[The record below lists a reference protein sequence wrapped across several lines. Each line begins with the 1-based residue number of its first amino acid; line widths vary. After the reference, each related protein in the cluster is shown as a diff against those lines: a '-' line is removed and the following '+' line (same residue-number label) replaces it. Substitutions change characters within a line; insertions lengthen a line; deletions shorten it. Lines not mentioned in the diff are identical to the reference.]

1 MPRILK
7 NIRIDEVSA
16 VTAGA
21 GEGTRIVLMKRDT
34 SGDDFDEWRRQQAR
48 IAEEQNELHL
58 RKHARNWR
66 SFDEV
71 LAERTAKSAEGDE
84 AEGLIA
90 EPPPVDD
97 AIADAADRRRD
108 DGIVFDIGDTRLEFP
123 NERALAVWLAV
134 QERIRKSNQEES
146 TAMKTTEELE
156 AERTAKS
163 VEGDE
168 AEGLKADPH
177 PVDDV
182 ITDAA
187 DRRHDDGIVFDIG
200 DTRLEFPNER
210 ALAVWLAVQERIR
223 KSNRKENTMTTPE
236 QLQELREVV
245 KASGLTA
252 VVKRIIDAGS
262 SYAISDLELVEL
274 ISHHAPQSGESPAQ
288 TFTRHYC
295 EQSEQGALIRKAIAI
310 AKEEAS
316 LDPIV
321 VEGNVNDPDDAAEA
335 TAALNRLV
343 DEQRA
348 RAPWMSAEQVFDT
361 VMAKN
366 SELTNRAIRRPAPTT
381 TYPMPK

>member
-108 DGIVFDIGDTRLEFP
+108 DGIVFDVGDTRLEFP

-156 AERTAKS
+156 AERTAKL
-163 VEGDE
+163 D
-168 AEGLKADPH
+168 
-177 PVDDV
+177 
-182 ITDAA
+182 
-187 DRRHDDGIVFDIG
+187 
-200 DTRLEFPNER
+200 
-210 ALAVWLAVQERIR
+210 
-223 KSNRKENTMTTPE
+223 
-236 QLQELREVV
+236 EVV
-245 KASGLTA
+245 KAYGIMPLA
-252 VVKRIIDAGS
+252 KQMIAEGS
-262 SYAISDLELVEL
+262 SYGIAESEFTQLATAHAQRLYPNMNPAAAFEKLFSDN
-274 ISHHAPQSGESPAQ
+274 
-288 TFTRHYC
+288 
-295 EQSEQGALIRKAIAI
+295 SEDGVILREAHSI
-310 AKEEAS
+310 AKAAT
-316 LDPIV
+316 LTPIV
-321 VEGNVNDPDDAAEA
+321 VDGNVNDPDDASEA
-335 TAALNRLV
+335 TEALSRLV
-343 DEQRA
+343 EEQRA
-348 RAPWMSAEQVFDT
+348 RAPWMSAEQLYEE
-361 VMAKN
+361 VMRKN
-366 SELTNRAIRRPAPTT
+366 PELTVKAFRRPAATT
-381 TYPMPK
+381 IYPFPK

>member
-1 MPRILK
+1 
-7 NIRIDEVSA
+7 

-156 AERTAKS
+156 AERTAKL
-163 VEGDE
+163 D
-168 AEGLKADPH
+168 
-177 PVDDV
+177 
-182 ITDAA
+182 
-187 DRRHDDGIVFDIG
+187 
-200 DTRLEFPNER
+200 
-210 ALAVWLAVQERIR
+210 
-223 KSNRKENTMTTPE
+223 
-236 QLQELREVV
+236 EVV
-245 KASGLTA
+245 KAYGIMPLA
-252 VVKRIIDAGS
+252 KQVVAEGS
-262 SYAISDLELVEL
+262 SYGIDESEFTKLATA
-274 ISHHAPQSGESPAQ
+274 HAQGLHPDMSPAAAFEKLFSDNSEDGVILREAHSIAKAA
-288 TFTRHYC
+288 TFT
-295 EQSEQGALIRKAIAI
+295 
-310 AKEEAS
+310 
-316 LDPIV
+316 PIV
-321 VEGNVNDPDDAAEA
+321 VDGNADNPDDAREAYEALMRLAE
-335 TAALNRLV
+335 
-343 DEQRA
+343 EQRA
-348 RAPWMSAEQVFDT
+348 RAPWMSAEQAFDE
-361 VMAKN
+361 VMRKNLELAAKA
-366 SELTNRAIRRPAPTT
+366 LRRPAPTT
-381 TYPMPK
+381 LYPFPR

>member
-156 AERTAKS
+156 AERTAKL
-163 VEGDE
+163 D
-168 AEGLKADPH
+168 
-177 PVDDV
+177 
-182 ITDAA
+182 
-187 DRRHDDGIVFDIG
+187 
-200 DTRLEFPNER
+200 
-210 ALAVWLAVQERIR
+210 
-223 KSNRKENTMTTPE
+223 
-236 QLQELREVV
+236 EVV
-245 KASGLTA
+245 KAYGIMPLA
-252 VVKRIIDAGS
+252 KQVVAEGS
-262 SYAISDLELVEL
+262 SYGIDESEFTKLAIA
-274 ISHHAPQSGESPAQ
+274 HAQRLYPDMSPAAA
-288 TFTRHYC
+288 FEKLYSDG
-295 EQSEQGALIRKAIAI
+295 SEDGVILREAHGISKNAYAAPYFDLQPVVADAQNVDDPSKAIAQL
-310 AKEEAS
+310 KELGRQKWPTESEEQQFLNAFT
-316 LDPIV
+316 DPANA
-321 VEGNVNDPDDAAEA
+321 ELAANA
-335 TAALNRLV
+335 H
-343 DEQRA
+343 
-348 RAPWMSAEQVFDT
+348 
-361 VMAKN
+361 
-366 SELTNRAIRRPAPTT
+366 RRPAATT
-381 TYPMPK
+381 VYPVPR

>member
-1 MPRILK
+1 
-7 NIRIDEVSA
+7 

-156 AERTAKS
+156 AERTAKL
-163 VEGDE
+163 D
-168 AEGLKADPH
+168 
-177 PVDDV
+177 
-182 ITDAA
+182 
-187 DRRHDDGIVFDIG
+187 
-200 DTRLEFPNER
+200 
-210 ALAVWLAVQERIR
+210 
-223 KSNRKENTMTTPE
+223 
-236 QLQELREVV
+236 EVV
-245 KASGLTA
+245 KAYGIMPLA
-252 VVKRIIDAGS
+252 KQVVAEGS
-262 SYAISDLELVEL
+262 SYGIDESEFTKLAIA
-274 ISHHAPQSGESPAQ
+274 HAQRLYPDMSPAAA
-288 TFTRHYC
+288 FEKLYSDG
-295 EQSEQGALIRKAIAI
+295 SEDGVILREAHGISKNAYAAPYFDLQPVVADAQNVDDPSKAIAQL
-310 AKEEAS
+310 KELGRQKWPTESEEQQFLNAFT
-316 LDPIV
+316 DPANA
-321 VEGNVNDPDDAAEA
+321 ELAANA
-335 TAALNRLV
+335 H
-343 DEQRA
+343 
-348 RAPWMSAEQVFDT
+348 
-361 VMAKN
+361 
-366 SELTNRAIRRPAPTT
+366 RRPAATT
-381 TYPMPK
+381 VYPFPR

>member
-66 SFDEV
+66 TFDEV

-84 AEGLIA
+84 AEGLKA
-90 EPPPVDD
+90 EPRPVDD
-97 AIADAADRRRD
+97 VIADAADRQRD
-108 DGIVFDIGDTRLEFP
+108 DGIVFDIGDTRLQFP
-123 NERALAVWLAV
+123 NERALAA
-134 QERIRKSNQEES
+134 
-146 TAMKTTEELE
+146 
-156 AERTAKS
+156 
-163 VEGDE
+163 
-168 AEGLKADPH
+168 
-177 PVDDV
+177 
-182 ITDAA
+182 
-187 DRRHDDGIVFDIG
+187 
-200 DTRLEFPNER
+200 
-210 ALAVWLAVQERIR
+210 WLAVQERIR

-321 VEGNVNDPDDAAEA
+321 VEGNVNAPDDAAEA

>member
-156 AERTAKS
+156 AERTAKL
-163 VEGDE
+163 D
-168 AEGLKADPH
+168 
-177 PVDDV
+177 
-182 ITDAA
+182 
-187 DRRHDDGIVFDIG
+187 
-200 DTRLEFPNER
+200 
-210 ALAVWLAVQERIR
+210 
-223 KSNRKENTMTTPE
+223 
-236 QLQELREVV
+236 EVV
-245 KASGLTA
+245 KAYGIMPLA
-252 VVKRIIDAGS
+252 KQVVAEGS
-262 SYAISDLELVEL
+262 SYGIDESEFTKLAIA
-274 ISHHAPQSGESPAQ
+274 HAQRLYPDMSPAAA
-288 TFTRHYC
+288 FEKLYSDG
-295 EQSEQGALIRKAIAI
+295 SEDGVILREAHGISKNAYAAPYFDLQPVVADAQNVDDPSKAIAQL
-310 AKEEAS
+310 KELGRQKWPTESEEQQFLNAFT
-316 LDPIV
+316 DPANA
-321 VEGNVNDPDDAAEA
+321 ELAANA
-335 TAALNRLV
+335 H
-343 DEQRA
+343 
-348 RAPWMSAEQVFDT
+348 
-361 VMAKN
+361 
-366 SELTNRAIRRPAPTT
+366 RRPAATT
-381 TYPMPK
+381 VYPFPR

>member
-134 QERIRKSNQEES
+134 QERIRKSTNQED
-146 TAMKTTEELE
+146 TVMMTQTTEELE
-156 AERTAKS
+156 AERTAKL
-163 VEGDE
+163 D
-168 AEGLKADPH
+168 
-177 PVDDV
+177 
-182 ITDAA
+182 
-187 DRRHDDGIVFDIG
+187 
-200 DTRLEFPNER
+200 
-210 ALAVWLAVQERIR
+210 
-223 KSNRKENTMTTPE
+223 
-236 QLQELREVV
+236 EVV
-245 KASGLTA
+245 KAYGIMPLA
-252 VVKRIIDAGS
+252 KQVVAEGS
-262 SYAISDLELVEL
+262 SYGIDESEFTKLAIA
-274 ISHHAPQSGESPAQ
+274 HAQRLYPDMSPAAA
-288 TFTRHYC
+288 FEKLYSDG
-295 EQSEQGALIRKAIAI
+295 SEDGVILREAHGISKNAYAAPYFDLQPVVADAQNVDDPSKAIAQLKELGRQKWPTESEEQQFLNAFTDPANAELA
-310 AKEEAS
+310 AKAH
-316 LDPIV
+316 
-321 VEGNVNDPDDAAEA
+321 
-335 TAALNRLV
+335 
-343 DEQRA
+343 
-348 RAPWMSAEQVFDT
+348 
-361 VMAKN
+361 
-366 SELTNRAIRRPAPTT
+366 RRPAATSI
-381 TYPMPK
+381 YPFPK